1 LFLVVD
7 SPPKGCAVGHNRGT
21 RDEGGGSGYSPMGS
35 PNPKQGGSRVG
46 TVAIA
51 GAWITRLPAAV
62 GDLLQHKLLT
72 PAAESA
78 LTTAEGAGTD
88 GE

>member
-35 PNPKQGGSRVG
+35 PNPKQGGSGVG
-46 TVAIA
+46 TLANA

-62 GDLLQHKLLT
+62 GDSLQHKALRPTTVSPLT
-72 PAAESA
+72 IVG
-78 LTTAEGAGTD
+78 GARTD
-88 GE
+88 GQ